1 MIINCKNVA
10 ICYNIAMNTD
20 IVSILQRAGYS
31 ATKARKAVFAI
42 LETSEPLTMH
52 ELIVRAKDID
62 RASVYRTIE
71 LFEKLGIAHRLHIG
85 WKYKIELT
93 NEYQPHHHHITCL
106 KCGKSQ
112 SFLENVSLENN
123 LHNISEEHGFTL
135 KNHLI
140 ELQGLCNNCTSS
152 KNS

>member
-1 MIINCKNVA
+1 MKA
-10 ICYNIAMNTD
+10 D
-20 IVSILQRAGYS
+20 ITAALKASGYS
-31 ATKARKAVFAI
+31 ATSARKAVFNV
-42 LETSEPLTMH
+42 LENAEPLTMH
-52 ELIVRAKDID
+52 ELIALAPDID

-71 LFEKLGIAHRLHIG
+71 LFEKLGIVHRLHIG

-112 SFLENVSLENN
+112 PFLENVSLENN
-123 LHNISEEHGFTL
+123 LHAIAAENGFAL

-140 ELQGLCNNCTSS
+140 ELQGLCQNCQRA
-152 KNS
+152 